1 MPVKRLSISARN
13 KSPWLQHVD
22 ETIRKFPS
30 ISSYQAALKRASKTY
45 EKGEAK
51 PRKAAKPRKKAVR
64 PKTAAQMRAARK
76 PVMPKM
82 ARPSKAVR
90 AARKPVMPKMAR
102 PSKEA
107 RGGIKKKGK
116 AFSFPLDF

>member
-30 ISSYQAALKRASKTY
+30 LTTYQGALRKASSTY
-45 EKGEAK
+45 AKGEPKA
-51 PRKAAKPRKKAVR
+51 RVAAKPRKKAVK
-64 PKTAAQMRAARK
+64 PAKKPRK
-76 PVMPKM
+76 PPMPKM
-82 ARPSKAVR
+82 ARPV
-90 AARKPVMPKMAR
+90 RKPPMPKMVR
-102 PSKEA
+102 PSKAA